1 MDTLEQIRQAL
12 PAQQLT
18 SINRYKAI
26 EIGNIASILVRN
38 KVPLLTVS
46 DFDRL
51 YDMSIQDL
59 MNITRSTYRTHREKL
74 YQHEGE

>member
-12 PAQQLT
+12 PAQQL
-18 SINRYKAI
+18 SIDNRYKAI
-26 EIGNIASILVRN
+26 EIGNIASILAHNR
-38 KVPLLTVS
+38 VPLLTVN

-51 YDMSIQDL
+51 YEMSIQDL
-59 MNITRSTYRTHREKL
+59 LSITRSTHRRYRETQ